1 MNIGE
6 KIQFYRKQNNMSQ
19 ENLAIALNLSR
30 QTISL
35 WETSQTVPTIDNL
48 IRLSEI
54 FTVSVDE
61 LIKGESVANTEKTN
75 ETETPREKYTF
86 NFDDKDEKAVTKTSR
101 APLVRAIIIFSTAFV
116 LVSAYLVAVAQA
128 DNYVVAF
135 LLGMLVLGIFV
146 YTRSLTSFN
155 KREKEAFTRIK
166 TTTYDYELYQDYM
179 VLKLSRENELLCTQ
193 KMYYK
198 DIKNGINSDNHILYV
213 YGNQLFFVRKS
224 DLSENSVFYNFIK
237 TKTGKIKDTQKA
249 YNTHRTLSIVLFILS
264 LVSILLGITLVG
276 YVSSLNYMF
285 TENMWLMFLFTPITI
300 GSTVYGFILK
310 KKGYKYKKNI
320 ITGIIMT
327 IVLCIYGSFTFMF
340 ADTYTHTDK
349 PIKQVEEALDIDLPQ
364 HAQINTNTMED
375 SFENGIHL
383 RRSDVYFKDED
394 VYAFEQGMDGIA
406 WDEKWLN
413 RVPNDLKGIMSPFFS
428 YTPYDCV
435 VVYNITEDEINTL
448 PVAAGTYTMLNIA
461 YDASE
466 NHMVIEEYVLMYQ
479 PMNNTV
485 A

>member
-19 ENLAIALNLSR
+19 EDLAIALNLSR

-128 DNYVVAF
+128 DNYIIAF
-135 LLGMLVLGIFV
+135 LLGMLVLGILV

-249 YNTHRTLSIVLFILS
+249 YNRHRTLSIVLFILS
-264 LVSILLGITLVG
+264 LVSIMLGLSVAAWISTK
-276 YVSSLNYMF
+276 NYMYESNF
-285 TENMWLMFLFTPITI
+285 WVFFLFTPITI
-300 GSTVYGFILK
+300 GSTIYGFILK
-310 KKGYKYKKNI
+310 KKGYKYKKNVI
-320 ITGIIMT
+320 AGIIMT
-327 IVLCIYGSFTFMF
+327 VLLCAFGSFTFIF
-340 ADTYTHTDK
+340 ASGFTHTDE
-349 PIKQVEEALDIDLPQ
+349 PIQRAEQLLDIEIPQ
-364 HAQINTNTMED
+364 HEHITTTDASRIFESGIYS
-375 SFENGIHL
+375 SF
-383 RRSDVYFKDED
+383 SDVF
-394 VYAFEQGMDGIA
+394 FEENKMIDFEMNLLS
-406 WDEKWLN
+406 DDKWLDSI
-413 RVPNDLKGIMSPFFS
+413 PNDIIGITTNVH
-428 YTPYDCV
+428 YTANYDYFLI
-435 VVYNITEDEINTL
+435 YNVTTNELNSVPEKDGEYEFLSIFYSVSQNR
-448 PVAAGTYTMLNIA
+448 ML
-461 YDASE
+461 
-466 NHMVIEEYVLMYQ
+466 IEEYTLFYESV
-479 PMNNTV
+479 PSIDT
-485 A
+485 